1 MKTKEVQDQPTYE
14 AFLGSLR
21 SALHYLYD
29 PVHLRRSSL
38 VSIMGLEKEFDQGA
52 AVQRLLTRMIQSLKP
67 AVEEPPQSV
76 AWRIYDIL
84 NLLYVRQF
92 PREIVANQLGISER
106 QLRRE
111 QRQALEALA
120 QISWEKASRPN
131 IRPKET
137 EVPPAATIP
146 IEDQVLKVEL
156 DWLETPKTEQRIPL
170 GETLETV
177 AMLACPLANKMQA
190 KLSLHVEPD
199 LVELP
204 FQQHAVRHILLT
216 LLSVMLPSAVG
227 GSVAILAARK
237 EKVVE
242 IRVAAYPMKPR
253 QIEGS
258 EDRKMDIVRQLAVF
272 YGVQFQAGN
281 EEVLLVFPAP
291 QQATVMIIDDNAD
304 WLEMLKRF
312 ATGNRYQIIGVSS
325 SKTACNLVREIQP
338 DVIFLDV
345 MMPGVDGWQILSELL
360 NQQTGRVIP
369 IVVCSVLPLEDLAL
383 SLGSSA
389 FLQKPVTQDQFL
401 GLLEKLTGNLPS
413 WPQTPL
419 SAPPNMTMEGKR
431 KESCGI

>member
-1 MKTKEVQDQPTYE
+1 
-14 AFLGSLR
+14 
-21 SALHYLYD
+21 
-29 PVHLRRSSL
+29 
-38 VSIMGLEKEFDQGA
+38 
-52 AVQRLLTRMIQSLKP
+52 
-67 AVEEPPQSV
+67 
-76 AWRIYDIL
+76 
-84 NLLYVRQF
+84 
-92 PREIVANQLGISER
+92 
-106 QLRRE
+106 
-111 QRQALEALA
+111 
-120 QISWEKASRPN
+120 
-131 IRPKET
+131 
-137 EVPPAATIP
+137 
-146 IEDQVLKVEL
+146 
-156 DWLETPKTEQRIPL
+156 
-170 GETLETV
+170 
-177 AMLACPLANKMQA
+177 
-190 KLSLHVEPD
+190 
-199 LVELP
+199 
-204 FQQHAVRHILLT
+204 
-216 LLSVMLPSAVG
+216 
-227 GSVAILAARK
+227 
-237 EKVVE
+237 
-242 IRVAAYPMKPR
+242 
-253 QIEGS
+253 
-258 EDRKMDIVRQLAVF
+258 MDIVRQLAVF